1 MFLTSLYRGMC
12 LALVACTLTIAAPAA
27 FAQTAPATAPA
38 APTNVTATAS
48 SSKITVTWNKVPGAK
63 SYILYRS
70 STSGGAYTLLGTP
83 SAPKGV
89 DSHPYGGTTYYY
101 VVSAVNP
108 SGESPK
114 SAPVSAATPAPTA
127 VPAAPANVTAALG
140 VPGKVHLTWP
150 AVSGA
155 DSYIIYRSTAS
166 GSGWKLI
173 GTPIDSR
180 GTDSKANAGMTY
192 YYTVT
197 AVNTKG
203 ESPKSNEASA
213 KTPAVK

>member
-1 MFLTSLYRGMC
+1 MFLTSLYRGTR
-12 LALVACTLTIAAPAA
+12 LALFACTLVFAASFA
-27 FAQTAPATAPA
+27 FAQTAAPV
-38 APTNVTATAS
+38 APTNVVATAG
-48 SSKITVTWNKVPGAK
+48 SSKITLTWPKVSGAK

-70 STSGGAYTLLGTP
+70 TTAGGGYTLLGTP
-83 SAPKGV
+83 TAPKGV

-114 SAPVSAATPAPTA
+114 SVPASAATPAPTA
-127 VPAAPANVTAALG
+127 APAAPGSVTAALG
-140 VPGKVHLTWP
+140 VPGKVHLSWP
-150 AVSGA
+150 AVPGA

-197 AVNTKG
+197 AVNIKG
-203 ESPKSNEASA
+203 ESPKSAEASA